1 MYSVKGNGKDHYFVP
16 DFPQILKSLDGR
28 NRDMGDAAR
37 EVVLRSFVREV
48 TRLMECA
55 KKRNPGIEIA
65 EVVEYDGE
73 YDKIHTG

>member
-1 MYSVKGNGKDHYFVP
+1 MP

-28 NRDMGDAAR
+28 NRGMGDAAR